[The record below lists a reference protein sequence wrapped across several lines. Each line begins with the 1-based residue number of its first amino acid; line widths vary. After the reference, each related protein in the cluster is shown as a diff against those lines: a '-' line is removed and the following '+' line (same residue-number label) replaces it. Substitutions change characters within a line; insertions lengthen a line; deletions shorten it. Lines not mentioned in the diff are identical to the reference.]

1 MIWYGY
7 IYPDQFPG
15 SQKQVHSHP
24 YSYQASSV
32 MELQWSLFMTQ
43 SSYQSNVFSLFTE
56 QLIVRFCLV
65 SNYLELWFSKK
76 FELNTYLDKTWLVFP
91 TRIEVEPWLHGILL
105 CISPKCTCKSI
116 DSDVWGETWAPGR
129 VLSKTIH
136 WRMMTW
142 QVQRLSQFGLDQF
155 LEPCWQVC
163 CRLKRSR
170 LFGNGI
176 RLGWEGKI

>member
-1 MIWYGY
+1 MIWLHISWLISWISETGAFTSLLVSG
-7 IYPDQFPG
+7 IICDGTPVIIVHG
-15 SQKQVHSHP
+15 SIRLSKQC
-24 YSYQASSV
+24 
-32 MELQWSLFMTQ
+32 
-43 SSYQSNVFSLFTE
+43 FSLFTE

-76 FELNTYLDKTWLVFP
+76 FELNTCLDKTWLIFP

-105 CISPKCTCKSI
+105 CISPKRTCKSI

-142 QVQRLSQFGLDQF
+142 QAQRLSQFGLDQF
-155 LEPCWQVC
+155 LEPCWHVC
-163 CRLKRSR
+163 CPWKRSR

-176 RLGWEGKI
+176 RLWWEGKI